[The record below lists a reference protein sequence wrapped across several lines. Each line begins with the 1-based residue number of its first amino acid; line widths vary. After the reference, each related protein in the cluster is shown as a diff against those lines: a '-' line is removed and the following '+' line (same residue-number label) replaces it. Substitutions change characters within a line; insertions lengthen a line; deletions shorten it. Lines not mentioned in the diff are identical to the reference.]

1 MKMEIKELTIAHAQA
16 VYDVLSASFSS
27 PWSVETITA
36 LLQSENAVCFGAFE
50 GEALVG
56 YAALEWVLDEGS
68 LTDIAVLPTFRRKG
82 ISKLLMSELVAKA
95 QIKKLQFVTL
105 EVRQSNTPAISLYES
120 YGFERVGKRPSYYRN
135 PVEDAILMTKNIE

>member
-1 MKMEIKELTIAHAQA
+1 MKKMEIKELTIAHAQA
-16 VYDVLSASFSS
+16 VYEVLSASFSS

-36 LLQSENAVCFGAFE
+36 LLQSENAVCFGVFE

-68 LTDIAVLPTFRRKG
+68 LTDIAVLPSFRRKG
-82 ISKLLMSELVAKA
+82 IAKLLMSELVAKA

-120 YGFERVGKRPSYYRN
+120 YGFERVGKRPSYYRS
-135 PVEDAILMTKNIE
+135 PVEDAILMTKT